1 MARYGNLEI
10 LARTELPLIIT
21 SHNTFFSQFFPDLVL
36 FFFSKWKATDEGESK
51 MKEDAAAITNY
62 EISSAF
68 ILQKEL
74 QRRIARKACKLYL
87 HQEIPVETFFTN
99 LRDKNVYGATWRKQI
114 IQSQVFLCSTW
125 PGWQHFL
132 LSACNIS

>member
-10 LARTELPLIIT
+10 LPRTDLPLIIT
-21 SHNTFFSQFFPDLVL
+21 SHNTFLSRFSHKDLVL
-36 FFFSKWKATDEGESK
+36 HSFSFQATGEDE
-51 MKEDAAAITNY
+51 MKEAAAAIKNY

-74 QRRIARKACKLYL
+74 QCRRARKACKLYL

-99 LRDKNVYGATWRKQI
+99 LGDENVYGATWRKTNYTK
-114 IQSQVFLCSTW
+114 SSFS
-125 PGWQHFL
+125 L
-132 LSACNIS
+132 LYLARLTTFSVICL